1 MVEVNINP
9 PLSECRM
16 YFCSKLVPSRRHKQR
31 FFLSLKPFLTSSLNA
46 WSVKIPFLS
55 GIVFSELDTLLR
67 CSGKGIATIFT
78 SFSSSSSSSST
89 ECSSVLSGDF
99 AAPVF

>member
-9 PLSECRM
+9 PISFRM

-31 FFLSLKPFLTSSLNA
+31 SFLSLKPFLTSSLNA

-55 GIVFSELDTLLR
+55 GTVFSELDILLR
-67 CSGKGIATIFT
+67 CSGKGVATMFT
-78 SFSSSSSSSST
+78 SFSSSSSSA
-89 ECSSVLSGDF
+89 EFSSVLSVDF